1 MTKKALLVGINKYK
15 YVKPLN
21 GCVNDVRNMAD
32 ILTSFYGFSAD
43 EIRTIVDESVN
54 RNNLM
59 NRFDWLLDDVKEGDL
74 LLFHFSGHG
83 SQIQDRDGDELE
95 DDLDEILCLYD
106 MDFRNPDS
114 YLLDDDFNDIIDRLP
129 KGVFLTVCIDSCHS
143 GTATR
148 DLAFLTSGLQIP
160 PTETKIQPRFLEPP
174 ADIALRGYS
183 KSSRIRRMGSKLKED
198 KKSKGFES
206 GAEAKH
212 VLLAGCMDDQTSADA
227 YISND
232 YNGAFTYNL
241 CKTIRDTRGSITYQ
255 ELIKRVQNSLSY
267 NSFSQIPQLNG
278 NKDLINAKFLSATDR
293 DTVHRVRTLTCEHGH
308 PLVCKEG
315 HPPKGYATPES
326 AETGFKPVSTP
337 ESYKT
342 TKRINISTK
351 HSKYAISKDI
361 ILPATSEFVG
371 TIKDLTGIANAKGAR
386 SGRRDALGNAY
397 NPECLDFLEDSKDF
411 KIERVL
417 EFCPNEQRSV
427 GIGEMVKPISLA
439 IRCNPNEEA
448 VLLSYEDGV
457 WSWHFKSYDDVNS
470 RNLAHNNHRQINYFN
485 VPFKV
490 QDTTTRGLWSKVIHV
505 FKFTKDWMQEG
516 SSTAIYNMM
525 HEYEGRKVKEGFKRV
540 AHDLG
545 FVEGLTTAD
554 PVSDWGG
561 IKDVIKDKKKAL
573 LFIHGTG
580 SSIEGGYADVPQKI
594 LEVLKNKYP
603 VILGY
608 DHFTLSKTPEDNA
621 KDMLATLKNSGLL
634 DTGLKFDIVTHSRG
648 GLVLRSLVE
657 LCGGYSNVDN
667 AVMVACP
674 AGGTN
679 LANPGKWDSL
689 AKMINLLTNIFFF
702 TGGAPLKI
710 FFNLIG
716 GLIKFAASKLKEPNA
731 IPGVWAM
738 NPNSDFIKK
747 LNQSSSSIS
756 GEVVYNTIG
765 SDFEP
770 SGIFKGGIK
779 DDIADSIADVYFGDP
794 NDLVVDTDKM
804 VVPWP
809 GGVKSGINF
818 KYKPSDHVYH
828 LNYFKQAKTYKK
840 LSEVFEVDLKEAINI
855 CISEGQL
862 EDTKKD

>member
-1 MTKKALLVGINKYK
+1 MAKKALLVGVNKYK
-15 YVKPLN
+15 YVRPLN

-43 EIRTIVDESVN
+43 EIRTIVDESVT

-114 YLLDDDFNDIIDRLP
+114 YLPDDDFNDIIDRLP

-160 PTETKIQPRFLEPP
+160 PTEAKIQPRFIEPP
-174 ADIALRGYS
+174 ADIALRSYS
-183 KSSRIRRMGSKLKED
+183 KSVSVRRMGSKIKED
-198 KKSKGFES
+198 KKGTGFES
-206 GAEAKH
+206 NAEAKH

-227 YISND
+227 YIGND

-241 CKTIRDTRGSITYQ
+241 CKTIRDTKGLITYQ
-255 ELIKRVQNSLSY
+255 ELIKRVQNSLAF

-278 NKDLINAKFLSATDR
+278 NKDLKIARFLSATLKSE
-293 DTVHRVRTLTCEHGH
+293 LTCEHGH

-315 HPPKGYATPES
+315 HPPKGYAMHEKS
-326 AETGFKPVSTP
+326 EDEQKAKPS
-337 ESYKT
+337 SYKT

-351 HSKYAISKDI
+351 RSKYAISQDI
-361 ILPATSEFVG
+361 ILPSTSEFTG
-371 TIKDLTGIANAKGAR
+371 TIRDLTGIANQKSLDGCR
-386 SGRRDALGNAY
+386 NALGNAY

-411 KIERVL
+411 RIEKVL
-417 EFCPNEQRSV
+417 EFCPNEQRAV
-427 GIGEMVKPISLA
+427 GVEEMVKPIPLA
-439 IRCNPNEEA
+439 IRCNPNEDA

-457 WSWHFKSYDDVNS
+457 WSWHFKNNDDVRS
-470 RNLAHNNHRQINYFN
+470 RDLMSDDNRQINYFS

-490 QDTTTRGLWSKVIHV
+490 QDRTTRGLWSKVIHV
-505 FKFTKDWMQEG
+505 FKFATDWIQEG
-516 SSTAIYNMM
+516 SSTAIHNMLLK
-525 HEYEGRKVKEGFKRV
+525 YEGKKIKEGFKRV
-540 AHDLG
+540 EHNLG

-603 VILGY
+603 LILGY
-608 DHFTLSKTPEDNA
+608 DHFTLSKTPDDNA
-621 KDMLATLKNSGLL
+621 KDMLAILKNTGLL

-667 AVMVACP
+667 AIMVACP

-710 FFNLIG
+710 FFNLVG
-716 GLIKFAASKLKEPNA
+716 GLIKFASSKLKEPKA
-731 IPGVWAM
+731 MPGVWAM
-738 NPNSDFIKK
+738 NPKSEFIDK
-747 LNQSSSSIS
+747 LNKNVS
-756 GEVVYNTIG
+756 GIGSGVVTYNTIG

-770 SGIFKGGIK
+770 SGIFRGGIK

-794 NDLVVDTDKM
+794 NDLVVDTDRM
-804 VVPWP
+804 LVPWP
-809 GGVKSGINF
+809 RGINSGINF
-818 KYKPSDHVYH
+818 KYEPAEHVYH
-828 LNYFKQAKTYKK
+828 LNYFKQAETYRKFSDIFK
-840 LSEVFEVDLKEAINI
+840 VDLGTVIQE
-855 CISEGQL
+855 CISLNQL
-862 EDTKKD
+862 NDKQA

>member
-1 MTKKALLVGINKYK
+1 MVKKALLVGVNKYK
-15 YVKPLN
+15 YVRPLN

-43 EIRTIVDESVN
+43 EIRTIVDESVT

-59 NRFDWLLDDVKEGDL
+59 NRFDWLSDDVKEGDL

-95 DDLDEILCLYD
+95 DGLDEILCLYD

-114 YLLDDDFNDIIDRLP
+114 YLPDDDFNDIIDRLP
-129 KGVFLTVCIDSCHS
+129 KGIFLTVCIDSCHS

-148 DLAFLTSGLQIP
+148 DMAFLTSELQIP
-160 PTETKIQPRFLEPP
+160 PPEMKLQPRFIEPP
-174 ADIALRGYS
+174 ADIALRSYS
-183 KSSRIRRMGSKLKED
+183 KSSRIRRLGSKLKED

-212 VLLAGCMDDQTSADA
+212 ILLSGCMDDQTSADA

-241 CKTIRDTRGSITYQ
+241 CKTIRDTRGLITYL
-255 ELIKRVQNSLSY
+255 ELIKRVQNSLAF

-278 NKDLINAKFLSATDR
+278 NKDLKGARFLSATLKSE
-293 DTVHRVRTLTCEHGH
+293 LTCEHGH
-308 PLVCKEG
+308 PLVCSEG
-315 HPPKGYATPES
+315 HPPKGYAMPEKS
-326 AETGFKPVSTP
+326 VETGFKPVSTP

-342 TKRINISTK
+342 AKRINISTK

-361 ILPATSEFVG
+361 ILPSTSEFVG
-371 TIKDLTGIANAKGAR
+371 TIKDLTGIANAKGAQ

-411 KIERVL
+411 KIEKVL
-417 EFCPNEQRSV
+417 EFCPNEQRAV
-427 GIGEMVKPISLA
+427 GVEEMVKPIPLA
-439 IRCNPNEEA
+439 VRCNPDEEA
-448 VLLSYEDGV
+448 ILLSFEDGV
-457 WSWHFKSYDDVNS
+457 WSWHFKENNTTNTREMLSDDGK
-470 RNLAHNNHRQINYFN
+470 QISYFN

-490 QDTTTRGLWSKVIHV
+490 QDRTTRGLWSKVVHV
-505 FKFTKDWMQEG
+505 FKFAKDWVKEG
-516 SSTAIYNMM
+516 SSAAIHNMLLA
-525 HEYEGRKVKEGFKRV
+525 YEERKIKVGFKRIYPG
-540 AHDLG
+540 AG

-554 PVSDWGG
+554 PFTDWGT
-561 IKDVIKDKKKAL
+561 IKDVIKERKKSL

-603 VILGY
+603 LILGY

-621 KDMLATLKNSGLL
+621 KDMLATLKNTGLL

-648 GLVLRSLVE
+648 GLVLRSFVE
-657 LCGGYSNVDN
+657 LCNGYLNVDN

-710 FFNLIG
+710 FFNLVG
-716 GLIKFAASKLKEPNA
+716 GLVKFASSKLREPNA

-738 NPNSDFIKK
+738 NPNSEFIKK
-747 LNQSSSSIS
+747 LNQGSIGIG
-756 GEVVYNTIG
+756 GEV
-765 SDFEP
+765 
-770 SGIFKGGIK
+770 
-779 DDIADSIADVYFGDP
+779 
-794 NDLVVDTDKM
+794 
-804 VVPWP
+804 
-809 GGVKSGINF
+809 
-818 KYKPSDHVYH
+818 
-828 LNYFKQAKTYKK
+828 
-840 LSEVFEVDLKEAINI
+840 
-855 CISEGQL
+855 CI
-862 EDTKKD
+862 TP

>member
-1 MTKKALLVGINKYK
+1 
-15 YVKPLN
+15 
-21 GCVNDVRNMAD
+21 MAD
-32 ILTSFYGFSAD
+32 ILTSFYGFSPD
-43 EIRTIVDESVN
+43 EIRTIVDESVT
-54 RNNLM
+54 RNNLI

-129 KGVFLTVCIDSCHS
+129 KGVFLNVCIDSCHS

-148 DLAFLTSGLQIP
+148 DIVLLTSGLQIP
-160 PTETKIQPRFLEPP
+160 QAEMKIQSRFIEPP
-174 ADIALRGYS
+174 ADIALRSYG
-183 KSSRIRRMGSKLKED
+183 KSLRIKRLGSKLKED
-198 KKSKGFES
+198 KKSKVFES

-212 VLLAGCMDDQTSADA
+212 ILLSGCMDDQTSADA
-227 YISND
+227 YINND
-232 YNGAFTYNL
+232 YAGAFTYNL
-241 CKTIRDTRGSITYQ
+241 CKIIRDMRGAITYQ
-255 ELIKRVQNSLSY
+255 ELIKRVQNSLAF

-278 NKDLINAKFLSATDR
+278 NKDLKNARFLSATLKSE
-293 DTVHRVRTLTCEHGH
+293 LTCEHGH

-315 HPPKGYATPES
+315 HPPQGYTMPE
-326 AETGFKPVSTP
+326 KPVSIP

-342 TKRINISTK
+342 VKRINISTK

-361 ILPATSEFVG
+361 ILPYTSEFVG
-371 TIKDLTGIANAKGAR
+371 TIKDLTGIANAKEAQ

-397 NPECLDFLEDSKDF
+397 NPACLDFLEDSKDF
-411 KIERVL
+411 KIEKVF
-417 EFCPNEQRSV
+417 EFCPNEQRAFGV
-427 GIGEMVKPISLA
+427 EEMVKPIPLV
-439 IRCNPNEEA
+439 IRCNPGEEA

-457 WSWHFKSYDDVNS
+457 WSWHFKNNDCVSSRDLVSDDGRHIS
-470 RNLAHNNHRQINYFN
+470 HFS

-490 QDTTTRGLWSKVIHV
+490 QDRTTRGLWSKVVHV
-505 FKFTKDWMQEG
+505 FKFATDWIQEG
-516 SSTAIYNMM
+516 SSAAIHNMLR
-525 HEYEGRKVKEGFKRV
+525 EYEGRKIKEGFKRIE
-540 AHDLG
+540 HNLG
-545 FVEGLTTAD
+545 FIEGLTTAD

-561 IKDVIKDKKKAL
+561 IKDIMKDKKKAL

-594 LEVLKNKYP
+594 LSVLKNKYP

-621 KDMLATLKNSGLL
+621 KDMLSTLKSTGLL
-634 DTGLKFDIVTHSRG
+634 DTGIKFDTVTHSRG
-648 GLVLRSLVE
+648 GLVLRSFVE
-657 LCGGYSNVDN
+657 LCNGYLNVDN

-674 AGGTN
+674 AGGTS

-689 AKMINLLTNIFFF
+689 AKKINLLTNIFFF
-702 TGGAPLKI
+702 TGGVPMKI
-710 FFNLIG
+710 FFNLVG
-716 GLIKFAASKLKEPNA
+716 GLIKFASSKLKEPNA

-738 NPNSDFIKK
+738 NPNSEFIKK
-747 LNQSSSSIS
+747 LNKSSSSIG
-756 GEVVYNTIG
+756 GEVIYNTIG

-770 SGIFKGGIK
+770 SGIFKGGLK

-809 GGVKSGINF
+809 TGIKSGIKFN
-818 KYKPSDHVYH
+818 YEPEQHVYH

-840 LSEVFEVDLKEAINI
+840 LSEVFGVDLSSVI
-855 CISEGQL
+855 
-862 EDTKKD
+862 

>member
-1 MTKKALLVGINKYK
+1 MARKALLVGINKYK
-15 YVKPLN
+15 YVRPLN

-43 EIRTIVDESVN
+43 EIRTIVDESVT

-95 DDLDEILCLYD
+95 DDLDEILCLYE

-148 DLAFLTSGLQIP
+148 DIAFLTSELQISP
-160 PTETKIQPRFLEPP
+160 AEIKLQPRFIEPP
-174 ADIALRGYS
+174 ADIALRSYS
-183 KSSRIRRMGSKLKED
+183 KSSRIRRLGSKLKED

-212 VLLAGCMDDQTSADA
+212 ILLAGCMDDQTSADA

-255 ELIKRVQNSLSY
+255 ELIKRVQNSLVF

-278 NKDLINAKFLSATDR
+278 NKDIKGVRFLSATLKSE
-293 DTVHRVRTLTCEHGH
+293 LTCEHGH

-315 HPPKGYATPES
+315 HPPKGYAMPEKS
-326 AETGFKPVSTP
+326 EKEQQDTP

-342 TKRINISTK
+342 AKRINISTK
-351 HSKYAISKDI
+351 RSKYAISKDI
-361 ILPATSEFVG
+361 ILPSTSEFVG
-371 TIKDLTGIANAKGAR
+371 TIKDLTGIANAKGAQ

-411 KIERVL
+411 KIEKVL
-417 EFCPNEQRSV
+417 EFCPNEQRAV
-427 GIGEMVKPISLA
+427 GVEEMVKPIPLA

-457 WSWHFKSYDDVNS
+457 WSWHFKNNDCVSSRDLVSDDGQ
-470 RNLAHNNHRQINYFN
+470 QISYFN

-490 QDTTTRGLWSKVIHV
+490 QDRTTRGLWSKVVHV
-505 FKFTKDWMQEG
+505 FKFAKDWMKEG
-516 SSTAIYNMM
+516 SSTAIHNMLR
-525 HEYEGRKVKEGFKRV
+525 EYEGRKIREGFKRIDTG
-540 AHDLG
+540 AG
-545 FVEGLTTAD
+545 FVEGLTMAN
-554 PVSDWGG
+554 PILDWSS
-561 IKDVIKDKKKAL
+561 IRDVIKESKKSL

-580 SSIEGGYADVPQKI
+580 SSIEGGYADVPQKM
-594 LEVLKNKYP
+594 LEVLKSKYP
-603 VILGY
+603 LILGY

-621 KDMLATLKNSGLL
+621 KDMLVPLKKSGLL
-634 DTGLKFDIVTHSRG
+634 ESGLKFDVVTHSRG

-667 AVMVACP
+667 VLMVACP

-710 FFNLIG
+710 FFNLVG
-716 GLIKFAASKLKEPNA
+716 GLIKFASSKLKEPNA

-738 NPNSDFIKK
+738 NPNSEFIKK
-747 LNQSSSSIS
+747 LNQSSSSI
-756 GEVVYNTIG
+756 GGGVVYNTIG

-804 VVPWP
+804 VVNWP
-809 GGVKSGINF
+809 KGVNSGINF
-818 KYKPSDHVYH
+818 KYEPVEHVYH
-828 LNYFKQAKTYKK
+828 LNYFKQAETYRKFSDIFK
-840 LSEVFEVDLKEAINI
+840 VGLGTVIQE
-855 CISEGQL
+855 CISLNQL
-862 EDTKKD
+862 DDKQA